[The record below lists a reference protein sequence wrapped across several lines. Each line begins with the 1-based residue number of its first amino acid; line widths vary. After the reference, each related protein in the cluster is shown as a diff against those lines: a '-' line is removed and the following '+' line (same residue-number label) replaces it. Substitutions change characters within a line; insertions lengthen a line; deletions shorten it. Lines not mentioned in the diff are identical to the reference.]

1 MSSES
6 VYDIPFAMEKVKEIL
21 FSLYKEKVIPILYIP
36 GNAGRIDVLEGWFY
50 QNAEHLT
57 QGEHLYVFQTLALG
71 SSDGWA
77 NAATKGV
84 IPVTPF
90 IGPGVRSLVNKGL
103 ARNIRAN
110 LSQVPKLF
118 ENRWRPDIAFAHV
131 SLPDTLGRVTLGLN
145 AGLDISAVK
154 NAKFKIAVV
163 NEHMPRWAIGK
174 HYDDKAHRT
183 VEYGCAMNLSDFDL
197 VVYNNEKLFE
207 HTMTPKGYDL
217 EASNS
222 IAKNIIDLLLQ
233 GADSSSGE
241 LPHTLQLG
249 IGMIPN
255 ALASTLAE
263 KGVSVNAVWS
273 EMFSDGV
280 LQLYKKKLI
289 RSKGG
294 DYLRD
299 HIVVGFVLGS
309 HDLYETMRENSDF
322 AVLPQEIV
330 NDPSMIS
337 YNSSMVSVNAA
348 LAVSVH
354 GEVVASTI
362 GTKLHSDVGGQYDFA
377 FGASCSKGG
386 VAIIALPSTALLKDK
401 SFQSRIVS
409 THEEGSHHTISAD
422 LPVVVVTECGIADL
436 RYLDD
441 TARVEAMLLLAHPDW
456 RPGLV
461 KEVRQLPSM
470 QGVGVIPARMVN
482 LSGGEK
488 AIVRPATSLD
498 IPAIKTY
505 ITQLSDEDRYT
516 RYMGAVNV
524 SVLVSDKRMEE
535 WYDSS
540 LDFGNHASFLIES
553 QQGDIIGVVHAFQTD
568 EESYEVSFSR
578 RSDQEGEG
586 IGVHLMRILIDW
598 AEFEQVKRLH
608 AITYRSNNPRMRNL
622 FDKFEFVPMQ
632 DREEPR
638 NINYSA
644 LVKDLIITRL
654 SVS

>member
-1 MSSES
+1 MKSKP
-6 VYDIPFAMEKVKEIL
+6 VHDIPFAMECAKEI
-21 FSLYKEKVIPILYIP
+21 FISLYKEGITPILYIP
-36 GNAGRIDVLEGWFY
+36 GNAGKIDALENWLY
-50 QNAEHLT
+50 LNAELLT
-57 QGEHLYVFQTLALG
+57 QTRNLYVFQTLSLG
-71 SSDGWA
+71 SPDGWA
-77 NAATKGV
+77 NAVTKGV

-90 IGPGVRSLVNKGL
+90 IGPGVRALVNKGL

-118 ENRWRPDIAFAHV
+118 ENLWRPDVAFAHV
-131 SLPDTLGRVTLGLN
+131 SPPDISGRVTLGLN
-145 AGLDISAVK
+145 AGLDISAVR
-154 NAKFKIAVV
+154 NAKFKIAVM
-163 NEHMPRWAIGK
+163 NKHMPRWAIGK
-174 HYDDKAHRT
+174 HYDDRSHRT
-183 VEYGCAMNLSDFDL
+183 IEYGCAMKLSDFDL
-197 VVYNNEKLFE
+197 VVYNDEALFE
-207 HTMTPKGYDL
+207 HTMKPKGHDL
-217 EASNS
+217 EASTA
-222 IAKNIIDLLLQ
+222 IAKNIIDLLLH
-233 GADSSSGE
+233 DTHSSSVE

-255 ALASTLAE
+255 ALASMLAE
-263 KGVSVNAVWS
+263 RNLSVSAVWS

-280 LQLYKKKLI
+280 LQLYKKGLI
-289 RSKGG
+289 RSKSGE
-294 DYLRD
+294 YLRD

-309 HDLYETMRENSDF
+309 LELYETMRENSDF

-330 NDPSMIS
+330 NDPAMIS
-337 YNSSMVSVNAA
+337 YNSYMVSVNAA

-386 VAIIALPSTALLKDK
+386 VAVIALPSTAVLRDG
-401 SFQSRIVS
+401 SRQSRIVS

-422 LPVVVVTECGIADL
+422 LPVIAVTECGIADL

-456 RPGLV
+456 RPALV

-482 LSGGEK
+482 LSSGEK
-488 AIVRPATSLD
+488 AIVRPATALD

-505 ITQLSDEDRYT
+505 ITQLSSDDRYT

-524 SVLVSDKRMEE
+524 TVLLSDKRMEE

-540 LDFGNHASFLIES
+540 LDFGNHASFLVES
-553 QQGDIIGVVHAFQTD
+553 QQGAIIGVVHAFQTD
-568 EESYEVSFSR
+568 DESYEISFSR

-598 AEFEQVKRLH
+598 ADFEQVVRLH
-608 AITYRSNNPRMRNL
+608 AVTYRSNNPRMRNL
-622 FDKFEFVPMQ
+622 FDKFGFVPMR
-632 DREEPR
+632 DREEPM
-638 NINYSA
+638 NICYSA
-644 LVKDLIITRL
+644 LVKDL
-654 SVS
+654 VSSAQSFN